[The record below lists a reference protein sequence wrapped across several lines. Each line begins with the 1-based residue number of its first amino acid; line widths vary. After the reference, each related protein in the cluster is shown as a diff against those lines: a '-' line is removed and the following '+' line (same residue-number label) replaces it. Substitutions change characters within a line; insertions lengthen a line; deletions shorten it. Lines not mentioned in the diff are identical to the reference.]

1 MAGRA
6 EMAAAE
12 AAMGRLAAAAW
23 DARAALTAAGIPGP
37 GAGAEARAW
46 ARRVLGA
53 GLRALEPLELLLAEL
68 EAPAAPGP
76 AAPAAAGTGTPL
88 GDAPAGLG
96 GVAGAGEV
104 AAAGAGA
111 QAGGGLSAGVA
122 GGAQRPWA
130 DLPAELLEKV
140 ARAVHAEDRLW
151 FRLVCRSW
159 AAAGAGVAP
168 AAGEKPL
175 PPGKVTRTRMPDAAA
190 SVARLEMVLGA
201 LEGTPVLVEDDDGN
215 FVDGGDC
222 IISASQISGLRAL
235 EVGLCKCAAKNGH
248 LEVLKWARA
257 KGYPWDE
264 QTCAEAAKNGHL
276 EVLQWARAN
285 GCPWHPISK
294 ASSILNRAN

>member
-12 AAMGRLAAAAW
+12 AAMGRLAEAAW

-53 GLRALEPLELLLAEL
+53 GPRALEPLELLLAEL

-76 AAPAAAGTGTPL
+76 AAPAAAGAGVPP
-88 GDAPAGLG
+88 GDAPAGLD

-104 AAAGAGA
+104 AAEG
-111 QAGGGLSAGVA
+111 AGGGPSRGEGQGLDRAWAG
-122 GGAQRPWA
+122 
-130 DLPAELLEKV
+130 LPPELLGAV
-140 ARAVHAEDRLW
+140 ARAVPAGDRLW

-168 AAGEKPL
+168 AAGAKPL

-201 LEGTPVLVEDDDGN
+201 LEGTPVLVEDNDGN